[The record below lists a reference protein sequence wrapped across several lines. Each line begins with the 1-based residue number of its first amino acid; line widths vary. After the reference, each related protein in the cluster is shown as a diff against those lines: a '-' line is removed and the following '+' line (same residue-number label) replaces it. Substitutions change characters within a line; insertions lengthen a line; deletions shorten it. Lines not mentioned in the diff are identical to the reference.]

1 MRKVM
6 VKCVI
11 LLANGFIGLGGVN
24 SFELAVKVF
33 ARVLLSAS
41 FYGGFWEPAEQ

>member
-11 LLANGFIGLGGVN
+11 LLANGFIRLGGVN
-24 SFELAVKVF
+24 SLELAVKVF
-33 ARVLLSAS
+33 ARVLLKVAS
-41 FYGGFWEPAEQ
+41 SEPAEQ